1 MNGSYLR
8 SAKMILVG
16 SIIGGLLA
24 WLIRPPLIGLTLG
37 IVIGLKIGAITKWTD
52 GVRHGAIIGFI
63 VGASI
68 APFAS
73 VVNGIMIVDLIS
85 FGIFG
90 QFLVRLL
97 AELPASFSIQRNH
110 GFGSLQPACKVLL
123 NPGILA

>member
-90 QFLVRLL
+90 AV
-97 AELPASFSIQRNH
+97 
-110 GFGSLQPACKVLL
+110 FGTAVG
-123 NPGILA
+123 GIVGKFFNSEKSWLW